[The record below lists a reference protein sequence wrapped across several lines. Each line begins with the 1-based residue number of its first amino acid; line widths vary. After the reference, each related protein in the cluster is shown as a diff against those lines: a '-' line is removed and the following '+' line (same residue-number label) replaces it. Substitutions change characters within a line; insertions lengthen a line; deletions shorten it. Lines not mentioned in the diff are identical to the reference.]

1 MRILYLAPDVA
12 YPDAGYE
19 NEQETGSNAKGD
31 PEYNVISEN
40 ISTYILTYYDMYEW
54 TIWNLAITYLTLA

>member
-1 MRILYLAPDVA
+1 
-12 YPDAGYE
+12 
-19 NEQETGSNAKGD
+19 
-31 PEYNVISEN
+31 VISEN

>member
-40 ISTYILTYYDMYEW
+40 ISTYILTYYDMYE
-54 TIWNLAITYLTLA
+54 